1 MALKQKKI
9 IFLGSTKGRICLL
22 SFKFIGLIFD
32 FIALDSANV
41 PQEIDIGVGPP
52 VPLPDSG
59 LFATILLIF
68 LFERMF
74 IFGLI
79 WMYGFHPNP
88 EYEAYALKEIEE
100 NEAGEKEKQDEAT
113 PDTKSPTNAPPPI
126 HDDNEDKEVKEPQQ
140 TENESHNYNE
150 DKEVKE
156 PQQTEN
162 IDEFLKYFE
171 LSKYIQGL
179 KEFGVETLSDLNDLA
194 DNDISELCE
203 KISMPQVDK

>member
-1 MALKQKKI
+1 MELDTMLDVTGESMCCIGMVLEGAI
-9 IFLGSTKGRICLL
+9 IFLGSTKGRITLF

-41 PQEIDIGVGPP
+41 PQEIDIGVGQPM
-52 VPLPDSG
+52 PLPDSG

-79 WMYGFHPNP
+79 WIYGFHPNQ

-126 HDDNEDKEVKEPQQ
+126 HDDNDNENDVNVKIESHNYESHNYNEDKEVKEPQQ

-162 IDEFLKYFE
+162 E
-171 LSKYIQGL
+171 SH
-179 KEFGVETLSDLNDLA
+179 N
-194 DNDISELCE
+194 
-203 KISMPQVDK
+203 